1 MTYRGA
7 PDPSAMTGT
16 YDTSDTAGPNA
27 PHTELR
33 GVTAAFDLA
42 RAGDLAWALRGMDPA
57 DEAVS
62 PNVVQTSPG
71 LTVNRGDPD
80 GDRQRVTA
88 AAQRALEA
96 LEREGLELDPRTG
109 AVRTRDHS
117 APWLNHAASM
127 GPMVTVDDDQTDRSA
142 G

>member
-1 MTYRGA
+1 MGYRSA

-16 YDTSDTAGPNA
+16 YDTSETAGPGA

-33 GVTAAFDLA
+33 GVTAAFDVA
-42 RAGDLAWALRGMDPA
+42 RVTDLAWALRAMDPE
-57 DEAVS
+57 DEQVS

-80 GDRQRVTA
+80 EDRRRVTA
-88 AAQRALEA
+88 AAARARQALEA
-96 LEREGLELDPRTG
+96 AGLEVDPVTG
-109 AVRTRDHS
+109 TVRSKDHA
-117 APWLNHAASM
+117 APWMTHPSGL
-127 GPMVTVDDDQTDRSA
+127 GPMVTVEETTDRSA

>member
-1 MTYRGA
+1 MRNV
-7 PDPSAMTGT
+7 PDTAAMTGT
-16 YDTSDTAGPNA
+16 YDTSETAGPGA

-33 GVTAAFDLA
+33 GITSAFDVA
-42 RAGDLAWALRGMDPA
+42 RATDLAWAMRAMDPE

-88 AAQRALEA
+88 AAARAQEA
-96 LEREGLELDPRTG
+96 IAGYGLELDPGTG
-109 AVRTRDHS
+109 GVRTRDHS
-117 APWLNHAASM
+117 APFRNHAASL
-127 GPMVTVDDDQTDRSA
+127 GPMVTVEETTDRSA

>member
-1 MTYRGA
+1 MAPRNA

-16 YDTSDTAGPNA
+16 YDTSETAGPNA

-33 GVTAAFDLA
+33 GVTAAFDVA
-42 RAGDLAWALRGMDPA
+42 RVTDLTWALRAMDPE
-57 DEAVS
+57 DEQVS

-80 GDRQRVTA
+80 EDKRRVTA
-88 AAQRALEA
+88 AAERARQALEEA
-96 LEREGLELDPRTG
+96 GLEVDPVTG
-109 AVRTRDHS
+109 AVRSKDHS
-117 APWLNHAASM
+117 APWMRHPTGM
-127 GPMVTVDDDQTDRSA
+127 GPMVTVDEQTDRSA

>member
-1 MTYRGA
+1 MYRDA

-16 YDTSDTAGPNA
+16 YDTSETAGPNA

-33 GVTAAFDLA
+33 GVTAAFDRA
-42 RAGDLAWALRGMDPA
+42 RATDLAWALRAMDPD

-80 GDRQRVTA
+80 EDKRRVSA
-88 AAQRALEA
+88 AADRAREQLEQA
-96 LEREGLELDPRTG
+96 GLEVDPVTG
-109 AVRTRDHS
+109 AIRTRDHS
-117 APWLNHAASM
+117 APWRNHATSM
-127 GPMVTVDDDQTDRSA
+127 GPMVTVEETTDRSA

>member
-1 MTYRGA
+1 MAYRSA

-33 GVTAAFDLA
+33 GVTAAFDMA
-42 RAGDLAWALRGMDPA
+42 RVTDLAWALRAMDPD

-80 GDRQRVTA
+80 EDRRRVSA
-88 AAQRALEA
+88 AAQRARESLEA
-96 LEREGLELDPRTG
+96 AGLEVDPVTG
-109 AVRTRDHS
+109 VVRSRDHS
-117 APWLNHAASM
+117 APWMSHPAGV
-127 GPMVTVDDDQTDRSA
+127 GPMVIVDETTDRSA

>member
-1 MTYRGA
+1 MPWGRN
-7 PDPSAMTGT
+7 PDHAAMTGT
-16 YDTSDTAGPNA
+16 YDTSDTAGPDA

-42 RAGDLAWALRGMDPA
+42 RASDLAWALRGMDPA

-62 PNVVQTSPG
+62 SNIVQTSPG

-80 GDRQRVTA
+80 GDKARVA
-88 AAQRALEA
+88 AAAARARQALEEA
-96 LEREGLELDPRTG
+96 GMELDPVSG
-109 AVRTRDHS
+109 AIRWRDHT
-117 APWLNHAASM
+117 APWQNHAAAI
-127 GPMVTVDDDQTDRSA
+127 GPMTVVDETTDRSA